1 MKRVS
6 FSFFCL
12 CDSIIFLAFSIFFLR
27 INISHFNILIYSI
40 GLYLILLILSLIITI
55 LIEYP
60 IRIFIKLL
68 IRRKPNKSELEI
80 ISSINSVF
88 SLSSNEKEVRLLDSY
103 DN

>member
-1 MKRVS
+1 M
-6 FSFFCL
+6 
-12 CDSIIFLAFSIFFLR
+12 
-27 INISHFNILIYSI
+27 
-40 GLYLILLILSLIITI
+40 SLIITI

-88 SLSSNEKEVRLLDSY
+88 SLSSNEKEGRLLDSY